1 MEKISVFRGGKSK
14 SVIGLLLFFT
24 LVFVFEI
31 KSFAAD
37 PSPRHLYLGLDSVPY
52 SIFAEAQERGLF
64 KDFHPPSKVIAPFP
78 ALSNYAWAVIMNT
91 EKVESYQAKYYHF
104 GLNKIVGRLFHE
116 VGKPTFPNRFD
127 FSDDRVIKKII
138 AYITGGGSVKGEMKH
153 LADRVLTS
161 NQPRLFFALIGTSDI
176 VAHMKGAKGLHRLL
190 KIVDRELVHIRE
202 EHFKKFKEP
211 LVVTLVSDHGNTLKS
226 GKIISVKKILKEN
239 NFNLT
244 KKLKG
249 PNDVIYY
256 SSGILSVANFFIQ
269 DTRKIELA
277 HVLATQ
283 PWSDVVVTFDREKD
297 VFLVISQK
305 GTLAFEYR
313 EEKNEFKIKNL
324 VGEDPLGLVQQNLPL
339 GKWIHQSEVL
349 EASVKA
355 GYPDSLMRIQTG
367 ITRRRVNHPASVIVS
382 LKPGNESGSK
392 FMKFLSILKGRSG
405 THGAL
410 AALESVGLISSTD
423 YEFPEWIPAR
433 EVHKLIEGYDFG
445 KRFEAMTL
453 IWTGNRNC
461 KMRFAQPLLDIP
473 DIVSVQFIIRIYDH
487 QRHRFSRSYDL
498 YKMKISSKRIQSS
511 SLGHPRFFDVL
522 LPKTPKPEVLFQL
535 QARVLD
541 VNSRVV
547 AKLKTRRLTIMR
559 YKGYSKFPIK
569 KIFEPPKKHL
579 AWH

>member
-1 MEKISVFRGGKSK
+1 MEKIVVTRRGKFQLA
-14 SVIGLLLFFT
+14 IGVLLLLS
-24 LVFVFEI
+24 LVFAFEI

-37 PSPRHLYLGLDSVPY
+37 SSPRHLYLGLDSVPY
-52 SIFAEAQERGLF
+52 SIFIEAQERGLF
-64 KDFHPPSKVIAPFP
+64 KDFRTPSKVIAPFP

-91 EKVESYQAKYYHF
+91 EKIESYQAKYYHF
-104 GLNKIVGRLFHE
+104 GLNKIVGRLMHE
-116 VGKPTFPNRFD
+116 VGKPTYPNRFD

-153 LADRVLTS
+153 LARKVLAS

-176 VAHMKGAKGLHRLL
+176 VAHMKGAKGLHKLL
-190 KIVDRELVHIRE
+190 KIVDRELVRIRE
-202 EHFKKFKEP
+202 EHLKKFKEP
-211 LVVTLVSDHGNTLKS
+211 LMITLVSDHGNTLKS
-226 GKIISVKKILKEN
+226 GKIISVKKVLKEN

-249 PNDVIYY
+249 PNDVIYH

-269 DTRKIELA
+269 DARKIVLA
-277 HVLATQ
+277 HTLATQ
-283 PWSDVVVTFDREKD
+283 PWSDVVVTYDKEKD

-313 EEKNEFKIKNL
+313 EEKNEFRIINL
-324 VGEDPLGLVQQNLPL
+324 LGEDPLGLVPHLPL
-339 GKWIHQSEVL
+339 GKWIPQSQVL
-349 EASVKA
+349 EASVET

-367 ITRRRVNHPASVIVS
+367 LTQRRVNHPASVIVS
-382 LKPGNESGSK
+382 LKPGHESGSK
-392 FMKFLSILKGRSG
+392 FMKFLSIFKGRSG

-423 YEFPEWIPAR
+423 HEFPEWVPAR

-453 IWTGNRNC
+453 IWTENGNS
-461 KMRFAQPLLDIP
+461 KMRFGQPLLDIP
-473 DIVSVQFIIRIYDH
+473 DIASVQFIVQVFDR
-487 QRHRFSRSYDL
+487 QRSRFSRSYDL
-498 YKMKISSKRIQSS
+498 YKMKLPSGYIQVS
-511 SLGHPRFFDVL
+511 SLGNHRFFDVS
-522 LPKTPKPEVLFQL
+522 LPKTPKPEALFQL
-535 QARVLD
+535 KARVLD
-541 VNSRVV
+541 DNGRVV
-547 AKLKTRRLTIMR
+547 AKLKTKRLTIMR

-569 KIFEPPKKHL
+569 KIFNPPKKHL